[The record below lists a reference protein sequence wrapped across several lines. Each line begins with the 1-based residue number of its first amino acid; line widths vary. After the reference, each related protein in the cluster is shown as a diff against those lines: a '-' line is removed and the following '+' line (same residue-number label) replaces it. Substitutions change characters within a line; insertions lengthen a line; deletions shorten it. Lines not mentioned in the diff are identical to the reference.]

1 MFCRADATV
10 CQIEPRVPRPQP
22 ADRFH
27 QHSSFPASLSL
38 LSHPR
43 RRRGCSPPSSS
54 IDGAG
59 CSGLGLHRRC
69 RCPSPLSSS
78 GGSAGHSGSAAVM
91 DFSDVAGGRS
101 PRCPRRPPTPPQWHS
116 SVRCGASGRRGHAD
130 GGGADPG
137 GNNDGRPTSPSRAA
151 AQSSSAS
158 MACSKGSQSYP
169 WVIAWSTVVV
179 PLASRLHFL
188 LVAAIVGSSVHLFVP
203 GLSPFIFNHV
213 SL

>member
-1 MFCRADATV
+1 MFCRSDAAV
-10 CQIEPRVPRPQP
+10 CQIVPRVTRPQQ

-27 QHSSFPASLSL
+27 QHSLFPASLSL

-78 GGSAGHSGSAAVM
+78 GGSAGRSGSAAAM

-116 SVRCGASGRRGHAD
+116 SVRWSQRAPRACGRRW
-130 GGGADPG
+130 
-137 GNNDGRPTSPSRAA
+137 RRSRAVTTTGA
-151 AQSSSAS
+151 
-158 MACSKGSQSYP
+158 P
-169 WVIAWSTVVV
+169 HPLHV
-179 PLASRLHFL
+179 PLPNPPLPPWP
-188 LVAAIVGSSVHLFVP
+188 AARDPNHIRGSSHGP
-203 GLSPFIFNHV
+203 PSPFP
-213 SL
+213 